1 MKFRIKCKRLEEATR
16 HSGAEQVVSGE
27 VREKTNEEF
36 FVVATFQSHTE
47 NMDAFISLDTKLISD
62 DLKIGD
68 VYEVEIRK
76 V

>member
-1 MKFRIKCKRLEEATR
+1 M
-16 HSGAEQVVSGE
+16 SGE
-27 VREKTNEEF
+27 VKEKTDEEF
-36 FVVATFQSHTE
+36 FVLASFQSHTE
-47 NMDAFISLDTKLISD
+47 NMDAYISLDTKLISD